1 MDPHSFFADPDLAA
15 PLLWIQLKNIEEI
28 PYGEFS
34 VVEKQQKNCSNVK
47 KRGAGPNLLN

>member
-34 VVEKQQKNCSNVK
+34 VVEKQKKIAQMLKNVV
-47 KRGAGPNLLN
+47 LVQIY